1 MNHWPRPTPLLLLL
15 LLPLVSSCSRQA
27 GPETSPEAEVVAR
40 IGSREIRVAEFRDG
54 MARRSVGDD
63 PAAKEALLEELLEFG
78 ALVEKARELG
88 LDQDPGLRR
97 AWENLLVARLRE
109 RQFEPLLTNAV
120 PTAAQ
125 VQARYETNPPAYTE
139 PAQRRGAILFFET
152 PPQASPEQ
160 QSRLR
165 QRLDE
170 ARAKALNLATNEPAA
185 RGFGA
190 LAVEYSED
198 QATRYRGGDIGWVQ
212 AGRGDARFDAAV
224 LDTLFK
230 LPAPGS
236 LSEPVMTPRGCYL
249 VKLLEV
255 RPQRV
260 KPLAEVR
267 AAIEHALLIENRR
280 RIETEWKQSVRA
292 GRPVQRFP
300 EVLARV
306 TAPASNRAATSTAPP
321 PVP

>member
-1 MNHWPRPTPLLLLL
+1 MKIRPRPTPLLFLLL
-15 LLPLVSSCSRQA
+15 VPLVASCSRQA
-27 GPETSPEAEVVAR
+27 GPEPESEVVAR
-40 IGSREIRVAEFRDG
+40 IGSREIRVAEFREA

-63 PAAKEALLEELLEFG
+63 PAAKEALVGELIEFG

-88 LDQDPGLRR
+88 FDQDPGLRR

-109 RQFEPLLTNAV
+109 RQFEPLLSNAV

-125 VQARYETNPPAYTE
+125 VQARYETNQPAYTE

-152 PPQASPEQ
+152 PPRASEEQ

-224 LDTLFK
+224 VETLFQ

-236 LSEPVMTPRGCYL
+236 LSEPVVTPRGCYL

-267 AAIEHALLIENRR
+267 PAIEHTLLLENRR
-280 RIETEWKQSVRA
+280 RLESEWKQSVLA
-292 GRPVQRFP
+292 GRPVHRFP

-306 TAPASNRAATSTAPP
+306 TAPASNRPAATAIPP
-321 PVP
+321 PPP